1 VTDVNNPIF
10 YNQDEDDTDF
20 GSSES
25 AVVRDEVRNEI
36 NARYKVFFFDD
47 QKMETA
53 SRPPNLINRQ
63 VRDVSLSP
71 VPCSSSASESDGG
84 IWSFL
89 SESKLIQID
98 GFYSAKSGG
107 LSEDS
112 EPLVVSTVGPIRER
126 LFMGVFD
133 GMGGAG
139 SSVIEGRNGFTEAY
153 RASRIT
159 RLECFNYSVEK
170 VVKDVM
176 GLGRAEISGRELS
189 PLLARELKRAAEKL
203 AIGPGSSRIRGTLTK
218 TLPTTLAC
226 VDISMKRN
234 SMGEMRV
241 NAQAIWAG
249 DSRAWVLTPSH
260 GLQQLTRDDVD
271 MEDHLEQLRQDP
283 PMTNVVSASVDFM
296 LNDLRHEFSTPCV
309 VIAATDGVSGYV
321 RSPGEVELHILESFF
336 QAEKKGTPVGKILLD
351 RFATLAHDD
360 VSCAIARIGFR
371 SLSAFNQAFS
381 RRRDELRLRYS
392 SLIEDV
398 TNEEFSGLVDN
409 IWAHE
414 KPMYCERVR
423 ERKT

>member
-1 VTDVNNPIF
+1 MNNPNF
-10 YNQDEDDTDF
+10 YNQDQDDTDF
-20 GSSES
+20 GSSEYG
-25 AVVRDEVRNEI
+25 VFKGEVRNEI
-36 NARYKVFFFDD
+36 NARYKVFFFAD
-47 QKMETA
+47 QKGEVDGL
-53 SRPPNLINRQ
+53 PPNLINRQ
-63 VRDVSLSP
+63 VRDVSLFP
-71 VPCSSSASESDGG
+71 VPCSSSRSESDGG
-84 IWSFL
+84 FWSLL

-98 GFYSAKSGG
+98 GFYCAKSGG

-112 EPLVVSTVGPIRER
+112 EPLVVSTVGSIRER

-139 SSVIEGRNGFTEAY
+139 SSVIERINSFTEAY

-170 VVKDVM
+170 VVNDVV

-189 PLLARELKRAAEKL
+189 PLLAKRLKLEAENL

-226 VDISMKRN
+226 VDISIKRN
-234 SMGEMRV
+234 SMGEIRV

-249 DSRAWVLTPSH
+249 DSRVWVLTPSH

-309 VIAATDGVSGYV
+309 VITATDGVSGYV

-336 QAEKKGTPVGKILLD
+336 QAEKTGTPVGKILLD
-351 RFATLAHDD
+351 RFAMLAHDD
-360 VSCAIARIGFR
+360 VSCAIATIGFGG
-371 SLSAFNQAFS
+371 LSAFNQAFS
-381 RRRDELRLRYS
+381 RRRDELHLRYS

-398 TNEEFSGLVDN
+398 TNEEFSELVDN

-414 KPMYCERVR
+414 KSMYCERVR
-423 ERKT
+423 ERKI

>member
-1 VTDVNNPIF
+1 MNNPNF
-10 YNQDEDDTDF
+10 YNQDQDDTDF
-20 GSSES
+20 GSSEYG
-25 AVVRDEVRNEI
+25 VFNGEVRNEI
-36 NARYKVFFFDD
+36 NARYKVFFFAD
-47 QKMETA
+47 QKGEVDGL
-53 SRPPNLINRQ
+53 PPNLINRQ
-63 VRDVSLSP
+63 VRDVSLFP
-71 VPCSSSASESDGG
+71 VPCSSSRSESDGG
-84 IWSFL
+84 FWSLL

-98 GFYSAKSGG
+98 GFYCAKSGG

-112 EPLVVSTVGPIRER
+112 EPLVVSTVGSIRER

-139 SSVIEGRNGFTEAY
+139 SSVIERINSFTEAY

-170 VVKDVM
+170 VVNDVV

-189 PLLARELKRAAEKL
+189 PLLAKRLKLEAENL

-226 VDISMKRN
+226 VDISIKRN
-234 SMGEMRV
+234 SMGEIRV

-249 DSRAWVLTPSH
+249 DSRVWVLTPSH

-309 VIAATDGVSGYV
+309 VITATDGVSGYV

-336 QAEKKGTPVGKILLD
+336 QAEKTGTPVGKILLD
-351 RFATLAHDD
+351 RFAMLAHDD
-360 VSCAIARIGFR
+360 VSCAIATIGFGG
-371 SLSAFNQAFS
+371 LSAFNQAFS
-381 RRRDELRLRYS
+381 RRRDELHLRYS

-398 TNEEFSGLVDN
+398 TNEEFSELVDN

-414 KPMYCERVR
+414 KSMYCERVR
-423 ERKT
+423 ERKI